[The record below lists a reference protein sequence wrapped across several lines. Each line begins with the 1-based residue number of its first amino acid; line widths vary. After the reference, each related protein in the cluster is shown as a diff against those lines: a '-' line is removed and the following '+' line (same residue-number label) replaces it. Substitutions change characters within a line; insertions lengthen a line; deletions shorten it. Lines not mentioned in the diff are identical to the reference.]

1 MTTMTEIGMSLDM
14 AFNLAVA
21 IISALGGWWLK
32 NMQDEMKRLRDD
44 QAQIRQDYQRRDDAR
59 SDRETFMQ
67 LLSDIKNT
75 MGRIETKIDNKA
87 DKT

>member
-1 MTTMTEIGMSLDM
+1 MSLDA
-14 AFNLAVA
+14 AFNIAVM

-32 NMQDEMKRLRDD
+32 NMQDETKRLRDD
-44 QAQIRQDYQRRDDAR
+44 LANIRQDYQRRDDAR
-59 SDRETFMQ
+59 TEREMFMQ
-67 LLSDIKNT
+67 LLSDIKKT

>member
-1 MTTMTEIGMSLDM
+1 
-14 AFNLAVA
+14 
-21 IISALGGWWLK
+21 
-32 NMQDEMKRLRDD
+32 MKRLRDD

>member
-1 MTTMTEIGMSLDM
+1 MNTMTEIGMSLDA
-14 AFNLAVA
+14 AFNIAVM

-32 NMQDEMKRLRDD
+32 NMQDETKRLRDD
-44 QAQIRQDYQRRDDAR
+44 LANIRQDYQRRDDAR
-59 SDRETFMQ
+59 TEREMFMQ
-67 LLSDIKNT
+67 LLSDIKKT